1 MTQYLKVEGTNFV
14 KDTKTGALLMTGRSS
29 LAEND
34 ARKKLA
40 QRINGKN
47 DEINNLKAQVD
58 DLSSDMKELKD
69 MLTLLLKQS
78 KE

>member
-1 MTQYLKVEGTNFV
+1 MRLKVEGTNFV
-14 KDTKTGALLMTGRSS
+14 KDTNSGALLLTSKS
-29 LAEND
+29 ALLENE

-47 DEINNLKAQVD
+47 DEINNLKMKVD
-58 DLSSDMKELKD
+58 DLSSDMKEIKD
-69 MLTLLLKQS
+69 LLNSLLKQS